1 MGLAVVHI
9 EVNRNRV
16 DYIHHPS
23 DVIGMRMRGYQE
35 IDLVYAQSS
44 QGSNWTVPTR
54 VYERTLAFRR
64 PNEDGVCLPH
74 VVERDPD

>member
-1 MGLAVVHI
+1 MTKPAEIRNVTGPLRSQVHPT
-9 EVNRNRV
+9 
-16 DYIHHPS
+16 D
-23 DVIGMRMRGYQE
+23 MRGYQE

-44 QGSNWTVPTR
+44 QGSNWTAPTR

-74 VVERDPD
+74 VEERDPD